1 MKGGSGWIKE
11 IFRRLRQQGL
21 VTDWM
26 EGVREEAVSAVTF
39 QSGFPDRQ
47 NVRVSKIG
55 VKEKNNPS
63 IELVFPRSDN

>member
-11 IFRRLRQQGL
+11 IFRKLRQQGL

-39 QSGFPDRQ
+39 QYGFPDRQ